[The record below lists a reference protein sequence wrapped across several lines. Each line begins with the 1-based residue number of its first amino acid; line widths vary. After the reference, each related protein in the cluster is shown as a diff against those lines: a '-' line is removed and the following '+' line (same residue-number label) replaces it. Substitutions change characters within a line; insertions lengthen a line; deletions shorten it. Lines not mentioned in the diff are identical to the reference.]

1 MLQILLKTM
10 KKTKHLAF
18 SQRSDTE
25 RLQQTEQVF
34 FLSCVFLTAAAV
46 ACTHAQTRMQ
56 KKKPT
61 LMTLVPTSITDETL
75 QQQKSARRLR
85 KGWPSQHNHPLAA
98 M

>member
-1 MLQILLKTM
+1 M

-46 ACTHAQTRMQ
+46 ACTHAQTRTQ
-56 KKKPT
+56 KKTT